1 MLDPCN
7 LLAMDMEYLAG
18 ATLAGIAIGAGEP
31 LMPASR
37 SDPPA
42 ARQILSAIAVL
53 LRQYRDSEGVSA
65 IATSIQEKIM
75 TIADELQATIE
86 QMVQPGKGILAADE
100 SQPTIAKRFAA
111 IKVESTEENHR
122 AYRSLL
128 FTTPGIED
136 FISGVI
142 QFEETLAQTSD
153 DGTLLPEVLASRGIV
168 PGIKVDKGKGPLAL
182 SPGDLIT
189 YGLDGLGERL
199 QQYKSQGA
207 RFAKWREVYQI
218 SEHNPTYLGL
228 SANAEML
235 ARYAAVCQ
243 EQGIVPIVEPEVLI
257 DGDHS
262 MARCA
267 EVTEAVQKEIFHAL
281 HRHHVVLEHIIL
293 KPNMVL
299 PGKAHPAKSSADE
312 IAAATLRV
320 FRRTVPAAVPSINF
334 LSGGLS
340 PEQATANLNAMNAGF
355 SDAPWLLSFSY
366 GRALQQPVLQ
376 AWQGKPGNVASAQ
389 QALLKRARLNG
400 AAQRGEYQA
409 SMENA
414 A

>member
-1 MLDPCN
+1 
-7 LLAMDMEYLAG
+7 
-18 ATLAGIAIGAGEP
+18 
-31 LMPASR
+31 
-37 SDPPA
+37 
-42 ARQILSAIAVL
+42 
-53 LRQYRDSEGVSA
+53 
-65 IATSIQEKIM
+65 M

-86 QMVQPGKGILAADE
+86 QIVQPGKGILAADE

-111 IKVESTEENHR
+111 INVESNEENRR
-122 AYRSLL
+122 AYRALL
-128 FTTPGIED
+128 FTAPGIENY
-136 FISGVI
+136 ISGVI
-142 QFEETLAQTSD
+142 QFEETLLQTSD
-153 DGTLLPEVLASRGIV
+153 DGILLPEALAQRGIL

-199 QQYKSQGA
+199 QQYRNQGA

-218 SEHNPTYLGL
+218 SERNPTHPGI

-243 EQGIVPIVEPEVLI
+243 ESGVVPIVEPEVLI

-262 MARCA
+262 LARCA

-281 HRHHVVLEHIIL
+281 HRHHVVLEHMIL

-299 PGKAHPAKSSADE
+299 PGKDHPARSGAEE

-320 FRRTVPAAVPSINF
+320 FRRTVPAAVPGINF

-355 SDAPWLLSFSY
+355 PDAPWLLSFSY

-376 AWQGKPGNVASAQ
+376 AWQGKAENVAAAQ

-409 SMENA
+409 NMENA

>member
-1 MLDPCN
+1 
-7 LLAMDMEYLAG
+7 
-18 ATLAGIAIGAGEP
+18 
-31 LMPASR
+31 
-37 SDPPA
+37 
-42 ARQILSAIAVL
+42 
-53 LRQYRDSEGVSA
+53 
-65 IATSIQEKIM
+65 M

-86 QMVQPGKGILAADE
+86 HKVQAGKGILAADE
-100 SQPTIAKRFAA
+100 SQPTIAKRFAP
-111 IKVESTEENHR
+111 IGVESTEENRR
-122 AYRSLL
+122 AYRALL
-128 FTTPGIED
+128 FTAPGIED
-136 FISGVI
+136 YISGVI
-142 QFEETLAQTSD
+142 LFEETLGQHGA
-153 DGTLLPEVLASRGIV
+153 DGTPLPEVLARRGIV

-189 YGLDGLGERL
+189 YGLDGLAERL
-199 QQYKSQGA
+199 QHYKGQGA
-207 RFAKWREVYQI
+207 RFAKWREVYAI
-218 SEHNPTYLGL
+218 SERNPTPLGI

-262 MARCA
+262 LARCA

-281 HRHHVVLEHIIL
+281 HRHHVVLEHMIL

-299 PGKAHPAKSSADE
+299 PGKDHPVRASAEE

-334 LSGGLS
+334 LSGGLG
-340 PEQATANLNAMNAGF
+340 PEEATANLNAMNAGF
-355 SDAPWLLSFSY
+355 PHAPWLLSFSY

-376 AWQGKPGNVASAQ
+376 AWQGKAENVVAAQ

-400 AAQRGEYQA
+400 AAQRGEYRATMEA
-409 SMENA
+409 SD
-414 A
+414 